1 MIILFA
7 IIGLVLLGRAI
18 GPHRRWSLERLLA
31 EKLRSMY
38 YLALL
43 GVDYGPFG
51 SERTAYKGPT
61 RVDDS
66 WARRVVETT
75 WNQRPRT
82 SVVDAEFDQARQLI
96 EFGWIGSQ
104 MDYHAARA
112 LHYRRL
118 HSIIGFIVMVVFA
131 LTVLLVVARLQ
142 SFWDLQP
149 AILADLSLG
158 SVMLPL
164 IGGALIAYEGEGE
177 FRKHVERDSRMTEML
192 GTFRNRL
199 KEDVRDI
206 PDLVALVKDLERV
219 MSREF
224 EEWVGITW
232 SHEISLHL

>member
-1 MIILFA
+1 
-7 IIGLVLLGRAI
+7 
-18 GPHRRWSLERLLA
+18 
-31 EKLRSMY
+31 
-38 YLALL
+38 
-43 GVDYGPFG
+43 
-51 SERTAYKGPT
+51 
-61 RVDDS
+61 
-66 WARRVVETT
+66 
-75 WNQRPRT
+75 
-82 SVVDAEFDQARQLI
+82 
-96 EFGWIGSQ
+96 
-104 MDYHAARA
+104 
-112 LHYRRL
+112 
-118 HSIIGFIVMVVFA
+118 MVVFA